1 MTAKALQVKVV
12 GLMDQMLTYGG
23 IKYEQEELDAAFDK
37 VKNPTH
43 WKDPIE
49 AVIDE
54 ADTAIVTAAIIH
66 FTGTVPEF
74 VFEGSQ
80 CYVVAD
86 GYRAGPCGDH

>member
-1 MTAKALQVKVV
+1 MNL
-12 GLMDQMLTYGG
+12 DSLTTFRGVRYTD
-23 IKYEQEELDAAFDK
+23 EQLHAAFEK

-49 AVIDE
+49 AVIDD
-54 ADTAIVTAAIIH
+54 ADIAIVEAAIIY

-74 VFEGSQ
+74 FHEKGQ

-86 GYRAGPCGDH
+86 GYRAGPFGDF